1 MTDFGSFPKRGIIAI
16 DPSLTGLG
24 ITYMTDA
31 GQHHY
36 LELTSKPAKTLEG
49 RLKRFNTLSR
59 AVLDVLKLT
68 CPVLCLIEGY
78 SFGSKGAS
86 VVTLGEFGGIL
97 RNTIVG
103 IADHTIEVAPKVLKK
118 FVTGKGNCGKI
129 EVVTSL
135 SAKYGIEFKS
145 DNHADSFGL
154 AVLGRAVLGFVEP
167 TNKHQREM
175 VDAVQKLLGQENA

>member
-1 MTDFGSFPKRGIIAI
+1 
-16 DPSLTGLG
+16 
-24 ITYMTDA
+24 
-31 GQHHY
+31 
-36 LELTSKPAKTLEG
+36 
-49 RLKRFNTLSR
+49 
-59 AVLDVLKLT
+59 
-68 CPVLCLIEGY
+68 LIEGY

-175 VDAVQKLLGQENA
+175 VDAVQKLLGQENV